1 MECYNSLVEGVNMGI
16 SMGILRVGAQIA
28 RINAVDTGYSR
39 AYYSVGA
46 CRTGYIWVELGHF
59 WVKIWAL

>member
-1 MECYNSLVEGVNMGI
+1 MGI
-16 SMGILRVGAQIA
+16 SMGILGAGAQIA
-28 RINAVDTGYSR
+28 GINAVDTGYSR

-59 WVKIWAL
+59 WV